1 MADVTFTGRP
11 VLSANR
17 TACSPNLAG
26 PGRFCNLNDWER
38 N

>member
-1 MADVTFTGRP
+1 MADETFTARP

-26 PGRFCNLNDWER
+26 PGRFWNLDGWEKC
-38 N
+38 

>member
-1 MADVTFTGRP
+1 MADETFTARR

-26 PGRFCNLNDWER
+26 PGRFCDLNGWKKC
-38 N
+38 